1 MSCMNRN
8 FFSSLVRSLMVVA
21 GVATCLPV
29 FSKPQSVLPSRAP
42 SESSAS
48 GELPK
53 DLSTEEQVQFV
64 RKRLLSNRPY
74 RVDFSGVSEVVDL
87 VVLPSSLSSA
97 AVAPD
102 WWSEKQGYDL
112 GRLYAIA
119 LGYYPIFK
127 VVPPESWDKRVLAR
141 EGLDSSSTVS
151 DASNNVL
158 SSGDSKKSPQGTLS
172 GQDSIVRE
180 TSFNIDLYN
189 FQHMPVKRRGIGL
202 GFIAITSKQCSTETY
217 LRSLVNLS
225 APMASV
231 SSRASSSLGFESLSQ
246 GDQSIPLSRIVVDKT
261 GGTSLNL
268 NFLVGGAGGG
278 NFDPPAKPL
287 KEILLESVV
296 DAAELTSCMAA
307 NNQPCIEYYRTLPKI
322 LPTKLTKKQKKKVGS
337 C

>member
-1 MSCMNRN
+1 MSCMNRSLV
-8 FFSSLVRSLMVVA
+8 SSLARSLMVVA
-21 GVATCLPV
+21 GVASCLPV
-29 FSKPQSVLPSRAP
+29 LAKPQTVLPSRTP

-64 RKRLLSNRPY
+64 RKRLLSSRPY
-74 RVDFSGVSEVVDL
+74 KVDFSGATEVVDL
-87 VVLPSSLSSA
+87 VVLPSTLSSA
-97 AVAPD
+97 GVAPD

-119 LGYYPIFK
+119 LGYYPIFR
-127 VVPPESWDKRVLAR
+127 VVPPESWDKKVLAR
-141 EGLDSSSTVS
+141 EGLDSRPTVS
-151 DASNNVL
+151 DDSTNASLN
-158 SSGDSKKSPQGTLS
+158 GDAISTSQGALY
-172 GQDSIVRE
+172 GQDSTIRK
-180 TSFNIDLYN
+180 TSFDIDLYN
-189 FQHMPVKRRGIGL
+189 FQHMPVRRRGIGL

-225 APMASV
+225 APIAST
-231 SSRASSSLGFESLSQ
+231 SSRSSSSLGFESLSQ

-296 DAAELTSCMAA
+296 DAAELASCMAA
-307 NNQPCIEYYRTLPKI
+307 NNQPCVEYYRSLPKI
-322 LPTKLTKKQKKKVGS
+322 LPTKLTRKQKKKVGS